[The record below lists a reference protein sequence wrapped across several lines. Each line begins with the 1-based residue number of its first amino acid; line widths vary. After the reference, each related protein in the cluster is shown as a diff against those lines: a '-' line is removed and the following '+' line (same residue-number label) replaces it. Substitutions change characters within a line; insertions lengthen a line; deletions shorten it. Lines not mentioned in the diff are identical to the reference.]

1 MVVVVIDAD
10 DGAACGAWVREALGS
25 RTGIASD
32 AIPVVVLA
40 AEVMTH
46 ESFVSSFDDMAL
58 PLPRVPVTA
67 RGLEKPEPRE
77 LLGRPLVI
85 SGAACFVVG
94 TRVSDGALVALTRGS
109 LVVERLDAERDSLV
123 SKFYDLLTTSDIPM
137 DYIPRAA
144 MTTVTWGHLLVSG
157 PLLAVEAA
165 VDCRRRNA
173 EQSLPFTGPRAAL
186 ESCIDVRKLVA
197 NAMREA
203 RLALDSSAA
212 KVRRAAVD
220 KACIAERDGRARGSS
235 NNTRRSSHARSHK
248 WAPKLSTALRN
259 SAALCGSYRGLEILL
274 LLPGPLFSF
283 LVATQVLGL
292 PRDAVVSPAVNDLAS
307 TTAVS
312 MASRNIDALI
322 DACTH
327 AKVPCPTLDALR
339 AALADTRVRGE
350 RTQSAT
356 TIYGNAGRPKG
367 AAEFATVLLRCIL
380 FAALITPAMV
390 LAVELLVPTRG
401 TQTRTLYAGATDL

>member
-1 MVVVVIDAD
+1 
-10 DGAACGAWVREALGS
+10 
-25 RTGIASD
+25 
-32 AIPVVVLA
+32 
-40 AEVMTH
+40 
-46 ESFVSSFDDMAL
+46 
-58 PLPRVPVTA
+58 
-67 RGLEKPEPRE
+67 
-77 LLGRPLVI
+77 
-85 SGAACFVVG
+85 
-94 TRVSDGALVALTRGS
+94 
-109 LVVERLDAERDSLV
+109 
-123 SKFYDLLTTSDIPM
+123 M
-137 DYIPRAA
+137 DYIPRVA

-401 TQTRTLYAGATDL
+401 TQTRTLYAGTTDL